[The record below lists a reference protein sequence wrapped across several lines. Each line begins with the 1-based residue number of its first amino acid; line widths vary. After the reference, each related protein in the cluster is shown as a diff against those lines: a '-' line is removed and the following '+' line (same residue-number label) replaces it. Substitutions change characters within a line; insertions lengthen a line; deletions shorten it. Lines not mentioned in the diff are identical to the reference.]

1 MNENQQIAHFI
12 VIVLLVGITNLI
24 TFNKN
29 KAEFLGTLSYVIL
42 VSNALLFVA
51 AGIALLAT
59 LLFKS

>member
-29 KAEFLGTLSYVIL
+29 KAEFLEILSFVIL
-42 VSNALLFVA
+42 VSSAFLFAGAGITLLTNLLFE
-51 AGIALLAT
+51 
-59 LLFKS
+59 S